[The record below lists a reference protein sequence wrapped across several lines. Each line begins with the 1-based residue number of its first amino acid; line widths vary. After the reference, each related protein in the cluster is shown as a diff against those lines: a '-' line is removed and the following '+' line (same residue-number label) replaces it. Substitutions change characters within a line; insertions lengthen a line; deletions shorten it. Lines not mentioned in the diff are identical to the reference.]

1 MSREQSSLGSSI
13 HYGPRTADNG
23 VGAVL
28 GTSTLEKIF
37 VYDFDFSTFPTT
49 DANDAVIP
57 VIPAGAQIVSAT
69 LEVKEVFTAGTAI
82 DVGVSQTNGT
92 VIDANGLVAAASI
105 NPGFYVG
112 AGALIGASVGANDA
126 QVTVTDGVGTAT
138 AGKGSLHVKVLLP
151 GSVT

>member
-1 MSREQSSLGSSI
+1 MAREQSSIGSSI
-13 HYGPRTADNG
+13 YYGPRTADNG
-23 VGAVL
+23 VGAAL
-28 GTSTLEKIF
+28 GTSTLEKVL

-69 LEVKEVFTAGTAI
+69 LEVASVFTAGTAL

-92 VIDANGLVAAASI
+92 VINANGLVAAASI
-105 NPGFYVG
+105 NPGVYVG

-126 QVTVTDGVGTAT
+126 QITVSDGVGTSA
-138 AGKGSLHVKVLLP
+138 AGKGTLYVKVLLP
-151 GSVT
+151 GSVV